1 MLYVFAMGNMY
12 SPHCVHWKSQWPYE
26 TSHTEEFPCN
36 VKNSPTCARKGIW
49 PFFVPF
55 SSSSDLSA
63 TQWIYSWLKTSM
75 GFQYLPKLFSRMCVL
90 CNHRQ
95 PSLFLLLSSKHCIT
109 HGQKAWK
116 FRWFVWEE
124 RKSPVYT
131 ADQILPCIFMHAV
144 GYISGGV
151 WARVPAGGVSA
162 TNRVPKAGAPGCA
175 QGAAPGSITQNPGNG
190 PSFLLSGATQPTN
203 VLFW

>member
-1 MLYVFAMGNMY
+1 MCLLWETCIPHIAYTGNLSDHMKHPILR
-12 SPHCVHWKSQWPYE
+12 SFHVMWKIPHLRPKR
-26 TSHTEEFPCN
+26 N
-36 VKNSPTCARKGIW
+36 LA
-49 PFFVPF
+49 FFVPF

-63 TQWIYSWLKTSM
+63 TQWIYSWPKTLM

-109 HGQKAWK
+109 HGQKARK

-124 RKSPVYT
+124 RKPPVYT
-131 ADQILPCIFMHAV
+131 ADQILPCIFMHLV

-175 QGAAPGSITQNPGNG
+175 QGAAPGYITQNPGNG